1 MSLIA
6 MSIRVLKAGVLSTIQ
21 DLGRPN
27 YLEYGVSRNGALD
40 EYSHHIANWLVG
52 NPKSNATI
60 EVTQVGPSLEFTED
74 HTVAVAGASFELT
87 LNDSPCPM
95 NTTLHLKAGDVLT
108 FGKLL
113 SGARAYIAI
122 AGEINLAPVMGSLS
136 TNLLA
141 GFGGY
146 QGRALKDGDEIE
158 INSAHFTETR
168 VTPKELSV
176 EHHHSLQQHHFV
188 VRFTQG
194 REYELLTEPSKQS
207 LVENDYSV
215 SSYSN
220 RMALKLE
227 SDKDTL
233 NLTQELSMTTTPI
246 VSGTVQLP
254 PNGHPIV
261 ILADGQTTGG
271 YPRVGQ
277 VISADLSLLAQLKAN
292 DTVSFYP
299 VTVDEALSAL
309 SKKNNYFDSALSH

>member
-1 MSLIA
+1 M
-6 MSIRVLKAGVLSTIQ
+6 LKAGVLSTIQ

-40 EYSHHIANWLVG
+40 EYSHQIANWLVG

-74 HTVAVAGASFELT
+74 HTVAVAGASFKLT

-122 AGEINLAPVMGSLS
+122 AGEVNLTSVMGSLS

-146 QGRALKDGDEIE
+146 KGRALEDGDEIK
-158 INSAHFTETR
+158 INRKPFDETR

-194 REYELLTEPSKQS
+194 KEYELLTGSSKQS

-215 SSYSN
+215 SGYSN
-220 RMALKLE
+220 RMAIKLE
-227 SDKDTL
+227 SDKDAL
-233 NLTQELSMTTTPI
+233 HLSQELSMTTAPI

-254 PNGHPIV
+254 PSGHPIV

-292 DTVSFYP
+292 DTLSFYP
-299 VTVDEALSAL
+299 VTVEEALTAL
-309 SKKNNYFDSALSH
+309 SKKNSYFDSVLNN